1 MKIENIKLKEEMNIK
16 YIQIENKIR
25 PNDKELQEKLFN
37 YQNQNND
44 YINKINVL
52 KDENINLNRI
62 IKDLEEVLFKI

>member
-52 KDENINLNRI
+52 KDENLNLNRI
-62 IKDLEEVLFKI
+62 IKDLEEVLF

>member
-25 PNDKELQEKLFN
+25 PTDKELQEKLFN

-52 KDENINLNRI
+52 KDENLNLNRI
-62 IKDLEEVLFKI
+62 IKDLEEVLF

>member
-52 KDENINLNRI
+52 KDENLNLNRI
-62 IKDLEEVLFKI
+62 IKDLEKVLF